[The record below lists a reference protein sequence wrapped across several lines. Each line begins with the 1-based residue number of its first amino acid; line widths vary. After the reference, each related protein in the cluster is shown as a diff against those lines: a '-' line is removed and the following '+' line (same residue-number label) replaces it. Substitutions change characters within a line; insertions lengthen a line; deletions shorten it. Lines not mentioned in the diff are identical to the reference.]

1 MEAVKVPASYA
12 IVFRDRVTGDMFG
25 CCGKHDRE
33 EAN

>member
-1 MEAVKVPASYA
+1 MEAVKIPNSYA
-12 IVFRDRVTGDMFG
+12 IVFHDKHTGDMFG